1 MRTVKLG
8 LIGAGG
14 IAQAHCGTLA
24 EIKGCEIIAA
34 ADLVPANLER
44 AKERWGIENTFEDYN
59 EMLKM
64 DEIEAVYVC
73 TPTGVHAAP
82 TVAAL
87 NAGKHVFCEKP
98 MEATLT
104 GAEAMWRASVEND
117 KILMIGLK
125 LRYSAQVKKAKEIVD
140 AGTLGEIYYAET
152 VADRRRGN
160 PGGSF
165 IRKATAGLGASA
177 DIGVYALDTA
187 LYLMGH
193 PKPVA
198 VSGIT
203 SNYLSLHNTWNE
215 RLKQTEV
222 EDFGVGWVVFDN
234 GARLV
239 FKTCW
244 CMNMDSLGGTIF
256 LGKKAGLR
264 IGIGEV
270 RGPQDGVRVYGDKD
284 GQIHDETYTEFES
297 VNVFHEEDSAFDV
310 LYYLRRRL
318 QVFYHQVKKPGC
330 EGGVYDR
337 KAWFCA
343 HQFSGPKFVL
353 CFLDHH
359 LQAIHHQGNTLL
371 PSQQQ
376 HSLEVYTY
384 FFH

>member
-14 IAQAHCGTLA
+14 ISGAHCQTLA
-24 EIKGCEIIAA
+24 EIEGAEIIAA
-34 ADLVPANLER
+34 ADIVPANLER
-44 AKERWGIENTFEDYN
+44 AKEQWGIKRTFTDYN

-82 TVAAL
+82 TVASL

-98 MEATLT
+98 MEATLDAAT
-104 GAEAMWRASVEND
+104 SMWRAAKEND
-117 KILMIGLK
+117 KILMVGLK
-125 LRYSAQVKKAKEIVD
+125 LRYSPEVIKAKEIVD
-140 AGTLGEIYYAET
+140 AGTLGDIYYVET

-203 SNYLSLHNTWNE
+203 SNYLSHHNTWNPA
-215 RLKQTEV
+215 LKETEV
-222 EDFGVGWVVFDN
+222 EDFGVGWVVFEN
-234 GARLV
+234 GARMV

-264 IGIGEV
+264 LGIGEV

-284 GQIHDETYTEFES
+284 GEIYDQEFTEFES
-297 VNVFHEEDSAFDV
+297 VSVFHEEDTAFIDAV
-310 LYYLRRRL
+310 REG
-318 QVFYHQVKKPGC
+318 KPSPIDPYGVMLTNVIIQGVIDSSNA
-330 EGGVYDR
+330 GGREV
-337 KAWFCA
+337 AVTV
-343 HQFSGPKFVL
+343 P
-353 CFLDHH
+353 
-359 LQAIHHQGNTLL
+359 TL
-371 PSQQQ
+371 
-376 HSLEVYTY
+376 
-384 FFH
+384 